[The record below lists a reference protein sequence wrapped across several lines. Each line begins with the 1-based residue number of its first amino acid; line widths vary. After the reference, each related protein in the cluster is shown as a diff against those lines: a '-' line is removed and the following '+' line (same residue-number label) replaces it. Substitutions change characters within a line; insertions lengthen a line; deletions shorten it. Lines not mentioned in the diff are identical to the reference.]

1 MESSFAAL
9 RPVINSTCCL
19 WSRQMNMED
28 EQQLLNARDSKSPG
42 SYSCLRFTV
51 VVLTLV
57 LIVATSAIVGLAVGL
72 GVSVAANGR
81 ISHRT
86 SSSSSSSSIISS
98 SASPPHTSTVLPSP
112 SPSPS
117 PTPTNTVCM
126 TESCVTLAAL
136 VLDNMDRSIDPCE
149 DFYNFS

>member
-1 MESSFAAL
+1 MK
-9 RPVINSTCCL
+9 
-19 WSRQMNMED
+19 
-28 EQQLLNARDSKSPG
+28 LLP
-42 SYSCLRFTV
+42 
-51 VVLTLV
+51 
-57 LIVATSAIVGLAVGL
+57 GLAVGL

-136 VLDNMDRSIDPCE
+136 VLDNMDRSIDPCD
-149 DFYNFS
+149 DFYNFTCGGWEATNIVPEGLCIIIPTQTHLVLIKREAVSKTINTIFNVCLRKGCDCVTK